1 MHRTVGIGELK
12 VFCFFFFKW
21 LLGLEGLSRQVMMD
35 RR

>member
-1 MHRTVGIGELK
+1 MRVHRTVGIGELK
-12 VFCFFFFKW
+12 VFFFFKW